1 MEQVNIKNPWVST
14 SLLEGNGLPFAMQVL
29 AASPLVGSKCIKRRG
44 YCSSYLYD
52 VNLYPLWNI
61 AVTTKISVFCENLD
75 LVLML

>member
-1 MEQVNIKNPWVST
+1 
-14 SLLEGNGLPFAMQVL
+14 MQVL